1 MSEFEGTFRMA
12 DEPGPGVRV
21 VIDLNEEQ
29 VLIRSAAGVLGR
41 WPLDAVGVRGDDD
54 GFRLRI
60 EGEQAVFISDDDVGF
75 AIAIGL
81 HAASPRLRRRMGAA
95 LHEEGPA

>member
-1 MSEFEGTFRMA
+1 MEGEAGR
-12 DEPGPGVRV
+12 GVRV
-21 VIDLNEEQ
+21 VIDLDDETVQ
-29 VLIRSAAGVLGR
+29 IRSAAGILGR
-41 WPLDAVGVRGDDD
+41 WPLDDVGVRGDDD

-60 EGEQAVFISDDDVGF
+60 EGEQAVFVSDDDVGF

-95 LHEEGPA
+95 LHEEGTG